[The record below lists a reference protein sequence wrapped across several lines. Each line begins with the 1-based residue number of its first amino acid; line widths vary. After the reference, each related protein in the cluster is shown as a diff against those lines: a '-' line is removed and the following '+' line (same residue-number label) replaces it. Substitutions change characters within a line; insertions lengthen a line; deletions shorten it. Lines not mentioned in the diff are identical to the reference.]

1 MADVVVH
8 EDIVLGSIEPLE
20 YMRLSASCTKV
31 DLPRTD
37 MHPEQYLQFAKSFP
51 YWHYVTR
58 RMDAAS
64 CQSWDVG
71 GREETERT
79 CNQLDGV
86 YNARTA
92 HRPDSDP
99 MLEAT
104 VVVGEALMSMMLMM
118 SEFRVNSA
126 HSARLFSPTLS

>member
-1 MADVVVH
+1 M
-8 EDIVLGSIEPLE
+8 L
-20 YMRLSASCTKV
+20 R
-31 DLPRTD
+31 
-37 MHPEQYLQFAKSFP
+37 
-51 YWHYVTR
+51 
-58 RMDAAS
+58 AAS
-64 CQSWDVG
+64 RGMWVAG
-71 GREETERT
+71 ETERI

-104 VVVGEALMSMMLMM
+104 VVVGEALMMLMM